1 MINKVTPRSRNSAA
15 DKRYVTPDQ
24 YTDAV
29 NIRVENS
36 YSESG
41 ENSSGNVGVI
51 KPVKGNVPVSSPEL
65 SGHRILGKVHDV
77 STDIIYFAA
86 ASPKASENGV
96 FMVDPKTS
104 DITSIIQ
111 TAYFAWDG
119 VSHVDMAVTRS
130 RDGDAI
136 IFLTDGVNEPYKV
149 NVRAFTEGYESQLL
163 GNVYGQTGLNSNDGL
178 RLYDAITVCPRT
190 PTKPITASF
199 TYDPSSGSSNFKNL
213 PGMQF
218 AYQNVYETGEI
229 SALSSYSEVYV
240 PPSYIN
246 QGAGTLETLDAFNRV
261 DIVVPSQSK
270 GVVAV
275 KVLVRFGDNGSWF
288 IIEEIQRPFIPD
300 RKYQLP
306 LNRAFY
312 NDEILAQLP
321 ENESKRSFD
330 SVPIKAATNE
340 VQEDRLFYGNYT
352 EGRNNSQS
360 GSTIG
365 ATQANLSV
373 IYEDRPDD
381 FDPIA
386 IDISPEIVMLRRKD
400 EGGNDVSNDKCH
412 NRVAGFKVSI
422 GGDPGASIA
431 EGSTVVFDFTS
442 APDKNFHIYES
453 THSFHAN
460 TDLYGFDNLPDP
472 PQFHNNYNKAALEN
486 GGGISAEYNWQRSI
500 WGFQD
505 EAMKTG
511 IYDNTPPT
519 NFRYGVSDDVVSGN
533 TAIWEVKAGPLKG
546 QQMPVVYG
554 SSAATPLILRGGEI
568 SFSVKFRLL
577 RDMTVSDI
585 VANVIKFLDE
595 DPNAGYVTEFNTDLG
610 AFEQT
615 QVAQLL
621 DSQVRGGYSIDM
633 GVGTENRRFSRNS
646 AVADIVCCVGDRE
659 WASSYGS
666 TTFAG
671 TASQGAT
678 TGEVAGNPV
687 GYFMVDKADLKFKLR
702 DVTSV
707 DNVSELSGAGD
718 DEFYLTLDI
727 VSVDNV
733 NIVTMI
739 PVLELNT
746 SASTQI
752 TLDPYIKPSRS
763 KWDNNGEHEGATNAG
778 GGPYGDDTDIDSGLY
793 AIHHGN
799 VVNAWVAFGDNYDFD
814 NPELIDFNSLFDCLY
829 ESSSGPS
836 YQRLFKFQDQDP
848 SFRLPI
854 EQKVIEGYSDFD
866 PISRNAMMWVGRL
879 KLAAETSLL
888 NQQGFFEQ
896 GGGSVA
902 GTDLGSESSRK
913 LIHTYD
919 SSLSRAIEAG
929 EFSASSESAQ
939 TYANFAFSMVD
950 GEGGIGA
957 WRGSMLQTAAII
969 SDKLIQG
976 SKSYDPDAWFDLDY
990 SLSEDDLEYAFKRFS
1005 DKIEGSVPSSIMF
1018 YGVMKPTIRFIADD
1032 RAQFSNPGGSGPWNG
1047 PKGFYPDIPIEDG
1060 RGPLIAGVYYPFQY
1074 LHQGG
1079 VMVDDAQD
1087 EGGVA
1092 IGYEQF
1098 LGYYNLG
1105 LDTWQG
1111 NVIKSFIDD
1120 PDNYWPGIS
1129 GYLKHSQD
1137 PDKDTKPASVELISD
1152 NTYILSSAQASSG
1165 SRSFKRSSNHSLGM
1179 VYYDYFGRPG
1189 TVIPFP
1195 SVYVGGYA
1203 DAELPAGA
1211 GGQGPT
1217 KIKVDFT
1224 LANIPPWAHHYRFVY
1239 GGNSTTR
1246 DFIQYTAGG
1255 AFVAVNTEVGEQ
1267 DQIGN
1272 IYVSLNY
1279 LQSNPDVSYAN
1290 AFGAVSELGDKDIYK
1305 FSGGDKLRVISYFG
1319 GNDLETREFPVGYEF
1334 EVVDVVTL
1342 TGDPSTN
1349 PLWNIEDGDTVPK
1362 YLQGQFVIVKN
1373 NPIASKFTY
1382 ASVRN
1387 ADNDPQTTEHKWN
1400 DRAVIEIYKPKST
1413 AGDEELIYREIG
1425 DSYRIVNS
1433 SYVLPGAGEDG
1444 ADLTV
1449 FQKDHEYSSHEISQG
1464 DVWFRRIAMNMPQ
1477 FSGGKFKNII
1487 RPTNSSSPRFFDYY
1501 VESNRFTDQFADSK
1515 TVGKGKPLIYS
1526 PEAREL
1532 SKPSSIIF
1540 SNINTKSSRYNRL
1553 STFDATT
1560 ANFKEIPNDHGDIKV
1575 MVKDGDSLAVFQESK
1590 MSMLPINRSILSDAS
1605 SNASLI
1611 ASSKTIGN
1619 QVFMPG
1625 NFGVGNSPE
1634 SVLYVDGDFY
1644 FANPTRREVYRYSPG
1659 KGVQTISDAG
1669 MEDYFYNLFSANPDS
1684 SKVVCAFDYKN
1695 DEFVIDYATAIAP
1708 IIYNTDDNVAY
1719 PELPSVSGIPGPEGS
1734 AERSYRP
1741 VPSIPNQ
1748 PDESNT
1754 TSGLVSTPQD
1764 PQNINI
1770 NGLPPNLRRKLIRAI
1785 KKLKPSYREFNKNRA
1800 IFDKITK
1807 KINNSSQE

>member
-15 DKRYVTPDQ
+15 DKRYVTQDQ

-29 NIRVENS
+29 NIRVGNS

-41 ENSSGNVGVI
+41 ENSSGNVGVV
-51 KPVKGNVPVSSPEL
+51 KPVKGNIPVASPDL
-65 SGHRILGKVHDV
+65 TGHRILGKVHDV

-96 FMVDPKTS
+96 FMVDSKTS
-104 DITSIIQ
+104 EITSIIQ
-111 TAYFAWDG
+111 TSYFAWDG

-136 IFLTDGVNEPYKV
+136 VYLTDGVNEPYKV
-149 NVRAFTEGYESQLL
+149 DVKAFIEGYDALVSGTNYSSESLD
-163 GNVYGQTGLNSNDGL
+163 SSDGL
-178 RLYDAITVCPRT
+178 RLYDGITVCPRT

-213 PGMQF
+213 PGMQL

-229 SALSSYSEVYV
+229 SALSSYSDVFV
-240 PPSYIN
+240 PPSYID
-246 QGAGTLETLDAFNRV
+246 QGAGTLETLDSFNRL
-261 DIVVPSQSK
+261 DIVVPGQSK
-270 GVVAV
+270 SVASV
-275 KVLVRFGDNGSWF
+275 KILVRFGESGSWF
-288 IIEEIQRPFIPD
+288 IIEEIDRPFVPD
-300 RKYQLP
+300 RKFELP
-306 LNRAFY
+306 LERAFY

-360 GSTIG
+360 GSAIG

-386 IDISPEIVMLRRKD
+386 IDIKPEVVMLKRKD
-400 EGGNDVSNDKCH
+400 ESGDYVSNDKCH

-422 GGDPGASIA
+422 GGDPASEIQ
-431 EGSTVVFDFTS
+431 EGSTVVFDFTA

-460 TDLYGFDNLPDP
+460 TELYGFDDTPGGNTS
-472 PQFHNNYNKAALEN
+472 HNNYNKAALED
-486 GGGISAEYNWQRSI
+486 GGSINAQYNWQRSI
-500 WGFQD
+500 WGFAD

-511 IYDNTPPT
+511 IYDNTPPS
-519 NFRYGVSDDVVSGN
+519 NFRYGVSDDVITGN
-533 TAIWEVKAGPLKG
+533 TATWEVKAGPLKG
-546 QQMPVVYG
+546 TQMPVVYG

-577 RDMTVSDI
+577 RTMTTGEI
-585 VANVIKFLDE
+585 VANIIKFLDE
-595 DPNAGYVTEFNTDLG
+595 DPSAGYVTEFNTELG
-610 AFEQT
+610 TFQQV

-621 DSQVRGGYSIDM
+621 DSQIRGGYSIDM
-633 GVGTENRRFSRNS
+633 GVGTGNRRFSRNS
-646 AVADIVCCVGDRE
+646 AVADIVCCVGERE
-659 WASSYGS
+659 WASSYETSS
-666 TTFAG
+666 TTTSEA
-671 TASQGAT
+671 AS
-678 TGEVAGNPV
+678 TGEVAANPV

-707 DNVSELSGAGD
+707 DNVSDLSGAGD

-727 VSVDNV
+727 ASVDNV
-733 NIVTMI
+733 NIATMI
-739 PVLELNT
+739 PVLELDNT
-746 SASTQI
+746 GSTYL

-763 KWDNNGEHEGATNAG
+763 KWDNNGKHEGATNAG
-778 GGPYGDDTDIDSGLY
+778 GGPYGDDTSISGNLH

-799 VVNAWVAFGDNYDFD
+799 VVNAWVAFGENYAFN
-814 NPELIDFNSLFDCLY
+814 NPETIDFSSLFDCLY
-829 ESSSGPS
+829 ESTSGPT
-836 YQRLFKFQDQDP
+836 YERLFKFEDQSASFKESIEDRVLEDGSLYDP
-848 SFRLPI
+848 L
-854 EQKVIEGYSDFD
+854 Y
-866 PISRNAMMWVGRL
+866 RNAMMWVGRL
-879 KLAAETSLL
+879 KLASTSSSS
-888 NQQGFFEQ
+888 GFTSAFEGI
-896 GGGSVA
+896 GGGAVEGTGSVSA
-902 GTDLGSESSRK
+902 STRR
-913 LIHTYD
+913 LIHTYE
-919 SSLSRAIEAG
+919 SSLTRSISSG
-929 EFSASSESAQ
+929 EFLESSESPQ
-939 TYANFAFSMVD
+939 TYSNFAFSMVD
-950 GEGGIGA
+950 GEGGIGG
-957 WRGSMLQTAAII
+957 WKGSMLQTARVI
-969 SDKLIQG
+969 SDKLIQR
-976 SKSYDPDAWFDLDY
+976 SKADDPGAWTDIDFT
-990 SLSEDDLEYAFKRFS
+990 LSDDQLEDAFKRFT

-1018 YGVMKPTIRFIADD
+1018 NGMMKPAIRFIADD
-1032 RAQFSNPGGSGPWNG
+1032 RLPFTNPGGSGPWNG
-1047 PKGFYPDIPIEDG
+1047 PKGFYPDMPVDAPY
-1060 RGPLIAGVYYPFQY
+1060 GPLLAGVHYPFQY

-1079 VMVDDAQD
+1079 VDIGNSN
-1087 EGGVA
+1087 EGVQ
-1092 IGYEQF
+1092 IGYTQF
-1098 LGYYNLG
+1098 VGSYTVG
-1105 LDTWQG
+1105 LDTWQSDIIETFT
-1111 NVIKSFIDD
+1111 VD
-1120 PDNYWPGIS
+1120 PDDYWSGIK
-1129 GYLKHSQD
+1129 GYLKHSTD
-1137 PDKDTKPASVELISD
+1137 PEKDTMPSSVEMISD
-1152 NTYILSSAQASSG
+1152 NTYILSSAQGAAS

-1203 DAELPAGA
+1203 DAELPAST

-1217 KIKVDFT
+1217 KIQVDFT
-1224 LANIPPWAHHYRFVY
+1224 LANVPPWARSYRFVY

-1255 AFVAVNTEVGEQ
+1255 AFVAVNTEAGAQ

-1290 AFGAVSELGDKDIYK
+1290 AFGAVSELGDKDLYK
-1305 FSGGDKLRVISYFG
+1305 FSGGDKLKVISFFS

-1334 EVVDVVTL
+1334 DVVDVVTL

-1349 PLWNIEDGDTVPK
+1349 PLWNIEDGDAVPK

-1387 ADNDPQTTEHKWN
+1387 ADNEPQTTEHKWN

-1413 AGDEELIYREIG
+1413 ASDEELIYREIG
-1425 DSYRIVNS
+1425 DSYRIVNN
-1433 SYVLPGAGEDG
+1433 SYVIPGAGVDGED
-1444 ADLTV
+1444 LNVT
-1449 FQKDHEYSSHEISQG
+1449 QKNHEYNSHTISQG
-1464 DVWFRRIAMNMPQ
+1464 DVWFRRIAMNIAQ
-1477 FSGGKFKNII
+1477 YSGGKFKNIV
-1487 RPTNSSSPRFFDYY
+1487 RATNSSSPRFFDYY

-1515 TVGKGKPLIYS
+1515 TVGRGKALIYS

-1532 SKPSSIIF
+1532 TKPSSIIF

-1644 FANPTRREVYRYSPG
+1644 FANPIRREVYRYSPG

-1669 MEDYFYNLFSANPDS
+1669 MEDYFYNLFSANPSS
-1684 SKVVCAFDYKN
+1684 SKVACAFDYKN
-1695 DEFVIDYATAIAP
+1695 DEFVIDYATSISP
-1708 IIYNTDDNVAY
+1708 IIYDLSDNVAY
-1719 PELPSVSGIPGPEGS
+1719 PELPIVSGILGAEG
-1734 AERSYRP
+1734 AGERSYRR
-1741 VPSIPNQ
+1741 VPSVPNQ
-1748 PDESNT
+1748 PYESST

-1764 PQNINI
+1764 PQVINI
-1770 NGLPPNLRRKLIRAI
+1770 NGLSPSLRRKLLTAI
-1785 KKLKPSYREFNKNRA
+1785 KNLKPSYRRFNKNA
-1800 IFDKITK
+1800 DIFNKISRR
-1807 KINNSSQE
+1807 INNSSQE